1 MTLAIHALDKLLA
14 PEKSSSAGRV
24 WLVGAGPGDVELLTV
39 KALRLL
45 HRAEVVVY
53 DRLVSEAVM
62 AEVPDSALCIDV
74 GKRPGHHGLKQAQIN
89 QLLVDLATSGRN
101 IVRLKGG
108 DPFIFGRGG
117 ITAAV
122 GCAAASGIPLT
133 HRDCAQSLRFI
144 TGHGRSGEPQLDAAA
159 LSATNQT
166 LVFYM
171 GLSWSSVISARLC
184 ECGRREDTPVAIIE
198 NGTRQD
204 QRVLITTLA
213 GLPETIAQQQPV
225 SPSLLIVG
233 DVVRYYRAD
242 LLAQHCTEA
251 AIRQA

>member
-1 MTLAIHALDKLLA
+1 
-14 PEKSSSAGRV
+14 
-24 WLVGAGPGDVELLTV
+24 
-39 KALRLL
+39 
-45 HRAEVVVY
+45 
-53 DRLVSEAVM
+53 
-62 AEVPDSALCIDV
+62 VP
-74 GKRPGHHGLKQAQIN
+74 
-89 QLLVDLATSGRN
+89 
-101 IVRLKGG
+101 
-108 DPFIFGRGG
+108 G

-159 LSATNQT
+159 LTATNQT

-171 GLSWSSVISARLC
+171 GLSWSSVISARLR
-184 ECGRREDTPVAIIE
+184 EYGRSEATPVAIIE
-198 NGTRQD
+198 NGTRQN

-213 GLPETIAQQQPV
+213 GLPETVEQQKPV

-242 LLAQHCTEA
+242 RVATHGCELELSDIA
-251 AIRQA
+251 AH